1 MATGQ
6 RTVDATPTAIINPSH
21 IPLDNEE
28 DTTVPKATPT
38 VKPLLKNIPTITV
51 DSITTGGPLWLKKIT
66 SK

>member
-21 IPLDNEE
+21 VPLHNEE

-38 VKPLLKNIPTITV
+38 VKPLLPTITV
-51 DSITTGGPLWLKKIT
+51 DSITTSGPSWLKKIT